1 MKALLNLRDRPAAL
15 LALAAGTVGFGLNL
29 VGLPIFAGTELIFG
43 GAATLLAT
51 LVLGPWWG
59 LLATVIAFS
68 ATVLTWGHP
77 WGLVCFSLEA
87 FVVGWLHS
95 RRGRNPMQ
103 ADILYWLFVG
113 VPVTSLAVFG
123 LLEVPFPANWAM
135 VIKYPLNSLLMVLVT
150 MPVYQAE
157 GFRLAVGLP
166 LERNNTTSLQH
177 ILFRRLGLI
186 ITLSIATLGLF
197 AGGTFDRVR
206 REAAQEE
213 LSSDGKEVALEVQ
226 SYLDRHLRAVTHLAD
241 LYAVAA
247 PADAAHPDP
256 LGRAR
261 SLYPGFLTLLVTDDT
276 GLIVSAWPLRNRF
289 NAAMAKSGF
298 RVADRPYFLEPR
310 ASRRAYV
317 SDIFRGRGFGD
328 ELIVAMSAPIH
339 DRDGI
344 FRGVAEGSLDLRRLR
359 DAIGRPGQ
367 LRDRTLVIVDR
378 TGRVVLTGGEVDARA
393 LQSFAPH
400 DLYFA
405 AHQDGADTFTYDNV
419 VGDRRERYLA
429 TRHLVPDFGWQ
440 VYLAEPLWRTQGPI
454 ATFYLTSALVAAGA
468 TGLALLL
475 ARGMAVAITLPLTQL
490 VATTR
495 RMAQPGGEI
504 EPGPVTHFSRE
515 LAEINRELHGTAV
528 NLSRSNRELAS
539 TIADRDQTHE
549 NLRGLLLHLEDL
561 VRERTLE
568 LDVARQAAESA
579 SQAKTE
585 FLASMSHELRTPLNV
600 IVGMSELMAEQT
612 LGPLNPRQTEGLQN
626 VNESGRHLLELIND
640 ILDLSKI
647 EAGQLQLDLQP
658 MEIAAVCAAS
668 VRFVREA
675 ARRKDIRV
683 ETSVAPDLAPVL
695 ADERRVKQIL
705 VNLLANAVKFTPAGG
720 RVGLD
725 ARIDAAAGQVR
736 FEVWDTGIGIA
747 SANFERIFQPFQ
759 QIDSSL
765 SRQYSGTG
773 LGLALVRR
781 MAGLHGG
788 SVEVQSETGQGS
800 RFVILLPWQSEAGP
814 PAPAPATLDSAFPFS
829 ADPLHILIA
838 EDNEANRQV
847 YAAYFLPRPCRVTYA
862 TNGREAID
870 LALTSR
876 PDLILMDVHMPVLD
890 GLEATRQLRA
900 DPRTEGLPIVAVTA
914 LAMPEDRLRC
924 LEAGANAYLTKPINL
939 RELSRTIARFAPAHR
954 LVPPEPASAS

>member
-1 MKALLNLRDRPAAL
+1 VKDFLKLRDRPASL
-15 LALAAGTVGFGLNL
+15 LALAAGTAGFGLNFL
-29 VGLPIFAGTELIFG
+29 GLPIFDGTEIIFG
-43 GAATLLAT
+43 GAITLLAT
-51 LVLGPWWG
+51 FALGPWWG
-59 LLATVIAFS
+59 LLATGIAFS
-68 ATVLTWGHP
+68 ATTLTWGHP
-77 WGLVCFSLEA
+77 WGLLCFSLEA
-87 FVVGWLHS
+87 FAVGWLHT
-95 RRGRNPMQ
+95 RRGRNPVQ

-113 VPVTSLAVFG
+113 GPLSALAIFG
-123 LLEVPFPANWAM
+123 LLEVPFPADWAI
-135 VIKYPLNSLLMVLVT
+135 VIKYPLNSLLMVAVAL
-150 MPVYQAE
+150 PVYQSE
-157 GFRLAVGLP
+157 RFRLALGLP
-166 LERNNTTSLQH
+166 LECHSTTSLQH

-197 AGGTFDRVR
+197 AGGAFDRVLR
-206 REAAQEE
+206 QQADDE
-213 LSSDGKEVALEVQ
+213 LSSDGREVALAIQ

-241 LYAVAA
+241 LYAVAGTDEA
-247 PADAAHPDP
+247 LRPDP

-261 SLYPGFLTLLVTDDT
+261 SLYPGFLTLLVTDES
-276 GLIVSAWPLRNRF
+276 GLITAAWPERNRF
-289 NAAMAKSGF
+289 NVLMANNGF
-298 RVADRPYFLEPR
+298 RVADRAYFLEPR
-310 ASRRAYV
+310 LTRRSYV

-339 DRDGI
+339 DRNGR
-344 FRGVAEGSLDLRRLR
+344 FRGVAEGSLDLRRLG

-367 LRDRTLVIVDR
+367 LHDRTLVVVDR
-378 TGRVVLTGGEVDARA
+378 TGRVVLRAGEIDAQP
-393 LQSFAPH
+393 LQSFTPH

-405 AHQDGADTFTYDNV
+405 AREQDTGTFLFDNLS
-419 VGDRRERYLA
+419 GGHAERYLA

-440 VYLAEPLWRTQGPI
+440 IYLAEPLWRTQSTI
-454 ATFYLTSALVAAGA
+454 ATFYLASALVAAA
-468 TGLALLL
+468 AIGLALLL
-475 ARGMAVAITLPLTQL
+475 ARGTAAAITLPLTHL
-490 VATTR
+490 AAATR
-495 RMAQPGGEI
+495 RMAQPGAEI

-528 NLSRSNRELAS
+528 NLSRSNRELAN

-612 LGPLNPRQTEGLQN
+612 LGPLTPRQAEGLQN

-647 EAGQLQLDLQP
+647 EAGQLQLDFQP
-658 MEIAAVCAAS
+658 MEIAGVCAAS
-668 VRFVREA
+668 LRFVRET

-683 ETSVAPDLAPVL
+683 GTDVPPDLAPVL

-736 FEVWDTGIGIA
+736 FEVWDTGIGIDPA
-747 SANFERIFQPFQ
+747 HFERIFQPFQ

-788 SVEVQSETGQGS
+788 SVEVRSEIGRGS
-800 RFVILLPWQSEAGP
+800 RFIVLLPWRAEAG
-814 PAPAPATLDSAFPFS
+814 APAAATPAADSAFPFS
-829 ADPLHILIA
+829 ADPLHLLIA
-838 EDNEANRQV
+838 EDNAANRQV
-847 YAAYFLPRPCRVTYA
+847 YAAYFNSRPCRVTYA
-862 TNGREAID
+862 TNGREALD
-870 LALTSR
+870 LAFALH
-876 PDLILMDVHMPVLD
+876 PDLVLMDVHMPVMD
-890 GLEATRQLRA
+890 GLEATRLLRA
-900 DPRTEGLPIVAVTA
+900 DPRTAALPIVVVTA

-924 LEAGANAYLTKPINL
+924 LDAGASAYLTKPINL
-939 RELSRTIARFAPAHR
+939 RELSRTIARFTAARTVPA
-954 LVPPEPASAS
+954 EPASAP